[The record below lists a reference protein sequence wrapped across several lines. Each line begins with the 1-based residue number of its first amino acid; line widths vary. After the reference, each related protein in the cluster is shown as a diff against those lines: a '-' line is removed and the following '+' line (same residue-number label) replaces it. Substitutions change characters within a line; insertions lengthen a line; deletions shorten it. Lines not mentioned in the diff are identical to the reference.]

1 MSYISQDLAIDCDS
15 SIAIVAHDAGAA
27 NLILGWICERQ
38 HENLRFCVSGP
49 AADIFQRWRPLLCNT
64 DIDSAIRDA
73 GLLISGTSA
82 SSIDLEHQAR
92 LRAKQIGVRSVGVID
107 HWVNYEQRFVRHG
120 ELLLPDEIWVSDE
133 FAASI
138 ACACFPS
145 QLVRRINNYFLDAQV
160 QSIAVKTE
168 KKSDRELL
176 HVLYLLEPIKESWGR
191 EGVPGE
197 MQALNFF
204 VQNRSLVGIGENA
217 QIRLRPHPSEAPEKY
232 TGWCMQHEELKI
244 DVDCTGTLADLIAW
258 SDVVVGCQTAAMVI
272 ALHAKR
278 QVISVMPPWAPAC
291 ALPHE
296 GIKML
301 RDLL

>member
-1 MSYISQDLAIDCDS
+1 MSFTLQDLAIDCDS

-38 HENLRFCVSGP
+38 HENLRLCVSGP
-49 AADIFQRWRPLLCNT
+49 AADIFQRWRPQICIT
-64 DIDSAIRDA
+64 DIESALRDA
-73 GLLISGTSA
+73 RLLISGTSA

-92 LRAKQIGVRSVGVID
+92 LSAKQIGVRSVGVID
-107 HWVNYEQRFVRHG
+107 HWVNYKQRFVRHG
-120 ELLLPDEIWVSDE
+120 EFLLPDEIWVSDE
-133 FAASI
+133 FAWSI
-138 ACACFPS
+138 ACACFPG

-160 QSIAVKTE
+160 QSIAVKTK
-168 KKSDRELL
+168 KKSGRELL
-176 HVLYLLEPIKESWGR
+176 NVLYLLEPIKENWGQ
-191 EGVPGE
+191 EDVPAE

-204 VQNRSLVGIGENA
+204 VQNRSLLGIGYNA

-232 TGWCMQHEELKI
+232 TDWCMRYEELDI
-244 DVDCTGTLADLIAW
+244 GVDCTGTLSDLIAW

-278 QVISVMPPWAPAC
+278 RVVSVMPPWAPAC